1 VRRLL
6 ALSVTTA
13 CVVGLTSG
21 LTAGTAAAA
30 TSPTRPKVVPT
41 APFTQ
46 PVVKGSAVKQLVRK
60 GPAVAASA
68 SRSRSLRQ
76 LDVSGPA
83 TAIINV
89 TYTGFPAQAHDAFAA
104 AVNIWAHTI
113 HSSVPIEV
121 SADWSDLTSIYGPGV
136 LGAAGPTDF
145 VSHVPNAPVQ
155 NQNTYYPIALAN
167 AISGTDLLKANGCTN
182 SQFSPTGAE
191 ISASFNSTESDWYY
205 GTDGNVPGSGSA
217 GGPKVDLESVVLHEL
232 GHGLGFTGTYEG
244 LNPQTGDD
252 QGLGYF
258 GLLGDGTLPTIFD
271 SFASDGGGNRLL
283 GNYSSGSPSLGGV
296 LRGVSGGVRWGG
308 SAGTAANGGTQPV
321 LYAPTQW
328 EEGSSFSHLSEATY
342 PASSGNGLM
351 SPILNAGEA
360 EHDPGPIVL
369 GMFQDM
375 GWPASATVPAASPGY
390 YHAVQP
396 VPISRLKSQTG
407 IKAGVAIDVPVTG
420 HFGVPANVTAVVVN
434 VEVKLPTSKGYWTT
448 LPGCKGGP
456 GLPASGDFSAGLSRT
471 GQATL
476 PVSATGHIE
485 VMSSSAASAVN
496 VDLVGWYSAAGEL
509 AYHHLQNQQVAALTN
524 ISTAQQLDVL
534 VAGKAGIPTTG
545 VSAVV
550 LKTRIS
556 AGTANAY
563 LAVGPGGQ
571 NSQMPSFSFSKGE
584 MVSNF
589 LTVPIGTGAA
599 AGKVHLRLTAGK
611 ATVSLE
617 AVGWY
622 GPKAAGGLVFH
633 PTGPA
638 RYGVPLNGQDQI
650 AGGLPGNT
658 QVLLTVHLANPT
670 ATGYLGSSPAG
681 PGALHGV
688 QEYHAGQPVSGTI
701 ITTTNSLGQVRLRLS
716 AGKSPL
722 YVDWLGYYAAT

>member
-13 CVVGLTSG
+13 CVVGLTG
-21 LTAGTAAAA
+21 GFTAGTAAAA
-30 TSPTRPKVVPT
+30 NSPAPKAAPS

-46 PVVKGSAVKQLVRK
+46 PVVRSSAVKQLVRK
-60 GPAVAASA
+60 GPAVVASSSH
-68 SRSRSLRQ
+68 SRSSRQ

-89 TYTGFPAQAHDAFAA
+89 TYTGFPVQAHDAFAA

-145 VSHVPNAPVQ
+145 VTNVPNAT
-155 NQNTYYPIALAN
+155 NQNAYYPIALAN
-167 AISGTDLLKANGCTN
+167 AISGTDLLTANLCTN
-182 SQFSPTGAE
+182 RQISPTGAE

-205 GTDGNVPGSGSA
+205 GTDGNVPGLTSP

-244 LNPQTGDD
+244 LNPQTGED

-258 GLLGDGTLPTIFD
+258 GLTGNGTMPTIFD
-271 SFASDGGGNRLL
+271 TFAANGTGTSLL
-283 GNYSSGSPSLGGV
+283 GHYSAGRPELGAV
-296 LRGVSGGVRWGG
+296 LRGGSGGVRWNGA
-308 SAGTAANGGTQPV
+308 AGTTANGGVNPV
-321 LYAPTQW
+321 LYAPNRW
-328 EEGSSFSHLSEATY
+328 EEGSSFSHLDEATY
-342 PASSGNGLM
+342 APNTPGAANALM
-351 SPILNAGEA
+351 SPVLNAGEA
-360 EHDPGPIVL
+360 EHAPGPVLL
-369 GMFQDM
+369 GMLQDM
-375 GWPASATVPAASPGY
+375 GWPTTSVPTASPGY
-390 YHAVQP
+390 YHAVPP

-407 IKAGVAIDVPVTG
+407 VKAGVAIDVPVTG
-420 HFGVPANVTAVVVN
+420 KFGVPAHITAVVVN
-434 VEVKLPTSKGYWTT
+434 VEIKLPTSKGYWTT

-476 PVSATGHIE
+476 PVSPTGHIQ
-485 VMSSSAASAVN
+485 VMSSSAANAVN
-496 VDLVGWYSAAGEL
+496 VDLIGWYSATGEL
-509 AYHHLQNQQVAALTN
+509 AYHHLQSQQVAAVTS
-524 ISTAQQLDVL
+524 ISTAKQLDVL

-556 AGTANAY
+556 AGTFKAY

-571 NSQMPSFSFSKGE
+571 NSQIPSFSFNKGE

-599 AGKVHLRLTAGK
+599 AGKVHLRITAGK

-622 GPKAAGGLVFH
+622 GPKANGGLVFH

-650 AGGLPGNT
+650 AAGLPGNT

-670 ATGYLGSSPAG
+670 STGYLGSSPAG
-681 PGALHGV
+681 PGGLHGV
-688 QEYHAGQPVSGTI
+688 QEFHPGQPVSGTI

-716 AGKSPL
+716 SGRSPM